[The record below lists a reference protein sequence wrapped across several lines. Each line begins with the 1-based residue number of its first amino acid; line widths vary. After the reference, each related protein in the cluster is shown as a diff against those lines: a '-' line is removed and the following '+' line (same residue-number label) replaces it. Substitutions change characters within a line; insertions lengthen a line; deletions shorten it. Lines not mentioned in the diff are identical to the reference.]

1 MKIEMAST
9 KPQIGTFITS
19 NKHLRDQIKATGR
32 RLEIKD
38 KVICILIDL
47 HKKETA
53 QSRHWVF
60 WQTIT
65 DKQIILKFLFT
76 LVKLTN
82 QWLFYNF
89 LVKNNYLD
97 VYDLTSVHLLNKLL
111 TFFVTAD
118 IFYRL
123 AQFPDTSIFLISST
137 VLFWQPT
144 Q

>member
-65 DKQIILKFLFT
+65 DKLIILKFLFT

-123 AQFPDTSIFLISST
+123 ARFPDTSIFLISST

>member
-123 AQFPDTSIFLISST
+123 ARFPDTSIFLISST
-137 VLFWQPT
+137 VLFLQPT

>member
-65 DKQIILKFLFT
+65 DKLIILKFLFT

>member
-65 DKQIILKFLFT
+65 DKLIILKFLFT

-123 AQFPDTSIFLISST
+123 ARFPDTSIFLISST
-137 VLFWQPT
+137 VLFLQPT